1 MTEMVLVI
9 MKIMFETIHNVDSF
23 EILNLSFKTGVPYFV
38 EKEFEVF
45 NELTVFKILMKV
57 FWKYFVPLGQCQRF

>member
-23 EILNLSFKTGVPYFV
+23 EISNLSFKTGVSYFV